1 MPAASQGAA
10 PRSSRGRAAAGG
22 GQRMTTLRRARP
34 RDDPGPQCAF
44 KMPMIDVSCSSHC
57 ITQLAALFIDVRA
70 E

>member
-1 MPAASQGAA
+1 
-10 PRSSRGRAAAGG
+10 
-22 GQRMTTLRRARP
+22 MTTLGRARP
-34 RDDPGPQCAF
+34 RDDPRPQCAF